1 MIELHNTD
9 CLERILDALQDAEMY
24 LNTQNGMVMFD
35 AAAPEETIVID
46 NSIIVKKLNSVI
58 RDFFVLETPFDVAV
72 EVSSF

>member
-1 MIELHNTD
+1 MIKLHNTD
-9 CLERILDALQDAEMY
+9 CFERILDALQDAEMH